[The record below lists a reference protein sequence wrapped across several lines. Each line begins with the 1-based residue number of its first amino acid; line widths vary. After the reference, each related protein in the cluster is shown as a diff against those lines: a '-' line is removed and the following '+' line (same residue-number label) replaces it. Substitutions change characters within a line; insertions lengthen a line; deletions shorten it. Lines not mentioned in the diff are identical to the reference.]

1 MVKQTHS
8 QKCPHLG
15 LKSDPGTALHFPS
28 MGNYCYHVNP
38 PEVVKESHQKQY
50 CLTAEYGQ
58 CPIYQ
63 SAVARRMPRKYAAGR
78 AAMLGEKKRAP
89 TALIVI
95 GLVVLVL
102 AAFLVPELTGQGS
115 LLNRPGGN
123 LPAIQPTVT
132 TTASAT
138 NTAGVFRPLATAT
151 KSALRP
157 FCQPPPSW
165 HPHIVTETDTFA
177 SLSRTYARPVE
188 ELMQANCRTDENDLQ
203 AGERIFLPE
212 LPTSTP
218 TVTPTVT
225 PTPTRTV
232 RHYVPPLQPTWTGG
246 PYIIITYTSTP
257 TPQPTTTSPPLPPP
271 PTSESPTQPP
281 APTEAPP

>member
-1 MVKQTHS
+1 
-8 QKCPHLG
+8 
-15 LKSDPGTALHFPS
+15 
-28 MGNYCYHVNP
+28 
-38 PEVVKESHQKQY
+38 
-50 CLTAEYGQ
+50 
-58 CPIYQ
+58 
-63 SAVARRMPRKYAAGR
+63 
-78 AAMLGEKKRAP
+78 
-89 TALIVI
+89 
-95 GLVVLVL
+95 
-102 AAFLVPELTGQGS
+102 
-115 LLNRPGGN
+115 

-138 NTAGVFRPLATAT
+138 NTPGVFRPLATAT

-232 RHYVPPLQPTWTGG
+232 RRYVPPLQPTWTGG
-246 PYIIITYTSTP
+246 PYIITPYTSTP
-257 TPQPTTTSPPLPPP
+257 TPPPP
-271 PTSESPTQPP
+271 PTSNPMPQPTATTGPQPTQL
-281 APTEAPP
+281 PTEISQEP